1 MVKKIYPAMT
11 NLAFNYEKPL
21 SFRSWMSSIRSVLRE
36 EIMHQ
41 VKVIGDT
48 KTYLVGK
55 IICLGRNYLEHI
67 RELGNKVPERAVIFC
82 KPASSLLQ
90 DGGLIKIPEYSN
102 DCHHELE
109 LALLV
114 GKSGKNIPEES
125 ALSYLSGYA
134 VALDLTLRDL
144 QSELKNKGLP
154 WEIAKGFDTSC
165 PLSDFIA
172 ADRVGNPNKLELCLI
187 VNGEIRQQGNTA
199 QMMRSVEEIV
209 AEVSTFYTLEPGDII
224 LTGTPAGVSRII
236 SGDHLEGTIEEV
248 GSLQVSVA

>member
-1 MVKKIYPAMT
+1 
-11 NLAFNYEKPL
+11 
-21 SFRSWMSSIRSVLRE
+21 
-36 EIMHQ
+36 MHQ
-41 VKVIGDT
+41 VKIIGST
-48 KTYLVGK
+48 KTYPVGK

-90 DGGLIKIPEYSN
+90 DGGEIRIPEYSN

-114 GKSGKNIPEES
+114 GKPGKNIREES
-125 ALSYLSGYA
+125 ALSHLAGYA

-172 ADRVGNPNKLELCLI
+172 ADRVNDPNNLDLTLK
-187 VNGEIRQQGNTA
+187 VNGEICQQGNTA
-199 QMMRSVEEIV
+199 QMMRSVEEII
-209 AEVSTFYTLEPGDII
+209 AEISTFYTLESGDII
-224 LTGTPAGVSRII
+224 LTGTPSGVARIV
-236 SGDHLEGTIEEV
+236 SGDQLEGTIAGV